1 MGVTQ
6 EAAKPKTAVRA
17 RKSFGEQ
24 MHSFPWWAVIMVV
37 GLVAALVSM
46 LGNQY
51 YRDAFNFIIS
61 PPTSTEVAFGIEIPN
76 GLRMTL
82 FTTIVAYLIALVF
95 GLILGIMRVSKNP
108 ILFHASTL
116 YVELMRGV
124 PMLVLIIWIGFVVVP
139 AWRQVGEGTSW
150 LAPIARRTAITG
162 VQGAIIGLGFGY
174 AAYLAEVYRSGI
186 ESIHKGQME
195 AARSLGMSY
204 AQAMRYVILP
214 QAIRR
219 VVPPLANDLVALLK
233 DSALVS
239 VVAVPEILQMARLF
253 VSRTFRAFEGY
264 NTAAFLYL
272 VLTLLFIIIVRM
284 IERRWHASV

>member
-1 MGVTQ
+1 MSVTEKGSQ
-6 EAAKPKTAVRA
+6 DSAIRSRLTF
-17 RKSFGEQ
+17 SEQ
-24 MHSFPWWAVIMVV
+24 MRHFPWWAIIMIA
-37 GLVAALVSM
+37 GLTLAFIWMMGSETYQQAL
-46 LGNQY
+46 
-51 YRDAFNFIIS
+51 NFIIR
-61 PPTSTEVAFGIEIPN
+61 PPTSTEVAFGVEIRN
-76 GLRMTL
+76 GLMMTL
-82 FTTIVAYLIALVF
+82 FTTLVAYMIALIF
-95 GLILGIMRVSKNP
+95 GLFLGVMRVSKNP

-139 AWRQVGEGTSW
+139 FLRLQTDGAF
-150 LAPIARRTAITG
+150 PITG
-162 VQGAIIGLGFGY
+162 VQGAILGLGFGY

-186 ESIHKGQME
+186 ESISHGQME
-195 AARSLGMSY
+195 AARSLGMGYFQS
-204 AQAMRYVILP
+204 MRYVILP

-264 NTAAFLYL
+264 NSAAFVYL
-272 VLTLLFIIIVRM
+272 VLTLVFIIIVRL
-284 IERRWHASV
+284 IERRWRTNV

>member
-1 MGVTQ
+1 MSVTEKGSQ
-6 EAAKPKTAVRA
+6 DSAIRSRLT
-17 RKSFGEQ
+17 FGEQ
-24 MHSFPWWAVIMVV
+24 MRHFPWWAIIMIA
-37 GLVAALVSM
+37 GLTLAFVTMIGSETYKEAL
-46 LGNQY
+46 
-51 YRDAFNFIIS
+51 NFIVR
-61 PPTSTEVAFGIEIPN
+61 PPTSTEVAFGVDIRN
-76 GLRMTL
+76 GLMMTL
-82 FTTIVAYLIALVF
+82 FTTLVAYMIALIF
-95 GLILGIMRVSKNP
+95 GLFLGVMRVSKNP

-139 AWRQVGEGTSW
+139 FLRLQTGGNF
-150 LAPIARRTAITG
+150 PITG
-162 VQGAIIGLGFGY
+162 VQGAILGLGFGY

-186 ESIHKGQME
+186 ESISHGQME
-195 AARSLGMSY
+195 AARSLGMGYFQS
-204 AQAMRYVILP
+204 MRYVILP

-264 NTAAFLYL
+264 NSAAFVYL
-272 VLTLLFIIIVRM
+272 VLTLVFIIIVRL
-284 IERRWHASV
+284 IERRWRTNV

>member
-1 MGVTQ
+1 MSVTQ
-6 EAAKPKTAVRA
+6 KGSQDSAIRSRLT
-17 RKSFGEQ
+17 FGEQ
-24 MHSFPWWAVIMVV
+24 MRHFPWWAIIMIA
-37 GLVAALVSM
+37 GLTLAFIWMMGSETYQEAL
-46 LGNQY
+46 
-51 YRDAFNFIIS
+51 NFIVR
-61 PPTSTEVAFGIEIPN
+61 PPTSTEVAFGVDIRN
-76 GLRMTL
+76 GLMMTL
-82 FTTIVAYLIALVF
+82 FTTLVAYMIALIF
-95 GLILGIMRVSKNP
+95 GLFLGVMRVSKNP

-139 AWRQVGEGTSW
+139 FLRLQTDGAF
-150 LAPIARRTAITG
+150 PITG
-162 VQGAIIGLGFGY
+162 VQGAILGLGFGY

-186 ESIHKGQME
+186 ESISHGQME
-195 AARSLGMSY
+195 AARSLGMGYFQS
-204 AQAMRYVILP
+204 MRYVILP

-264 NTAAFLYL
+264 NSAAFVYL
-272 VLTLLFIIIVRM
+272 VLTLIFIIIVRL
-284 IERRWHASV
+284 IERRWRTNV

>member
-1 MGVTQ
+1 M
-6 EAAKPKTAVRA
+6 TASEEPS
-17 RKSFGEQ
+17 KSTTVIRSRRTFGEQ
-24 MHSFPWWAVIMVV
+24 MRDFPWWAVIMI
-37 GLVAALVSM
+37 AALSLAFVYM
-46 LGNQY
+46 LGDPQY
-51 YRDAFNFIIS
+51 RQALNFIVS
-61 PPTSTEVAFGIEIPN
+61 PPTSTEVAFGIDIRN
-76 GLRMTL
+76 GLMMTL
-82 FTTIVAYLIALVF
+82 FTTIVAYLIALIF
-95 GLILGIMRVSKNP
+95 GLILGVMRVSKNP

-139 AWRQVGEGTSW
+139 ALRVISPSGE
-150 LAPIARRTAITG
+150 APITG

-186 ESIHKGQME
+186 ESISRGQME
-195 AARSLGMSY
+195 AARSLGMGYGQS
-204 AQAMRYVILP
+204 MRYVILP

-239 VVAVPEILQMARLF
+239 VVAVPEILQMARLY

-264 NTAAFLYL
+264 NSAAFLYL
-272 VLTLLFIIIVRM
+272 VLTLMFIIIVRL
-284 IERRWHASV
+284 IERRWRSNA

>member
-1 MGVTQ
+1 MSVTEKGSQ
-6 EAAKPKTAVRA
+6 STAIRS
-17 RKSFGEQ
+17 RLTFGEQ
-24 MHSFPWWAVIMVV
+24 MRHFPWWAVIMIA
-37 GLVAALVSM
+37 GLALAFVYMMGSETYQAAL
-46 LGNQY
+46 
-51 YRDAFNFIIS
+51 NFIIR
-61 PPTSTEVAFGIEIPN
+61 PPTSTEVVFGIEVRN
-76 GLRMTL
+76 GLMMTL
-82 FTTIVAYLIALVF
+82 TTTLVAYLIALVF
-95 GLILGIMRVSKNP
+95 GLVLGVMRVSKNP

-139 AWRQVGEGTSW
+139 FLRLNSGGTFP
-150 LAPIARRTAITG
+150 LTG
-162 VQGAIIGLGFGY
+162 VQGAILGLGFGY

-186 ESIHKGQME
+186 ESISHGQME

-204 AQAMRYVILP
+204 FQAMRYVILP
-214 QAIRR
+214 QAVRR

-264 NTAAFLYL
+264 NSAAFVYL
-272 VLTLLFIIIVRM
+272 VLTLVFIIIVRL
-284 IERRWHASV
+284 IERRWRTNV

>member
-1 MGVTQ
+1 MSATEESLGSQV
-6 EAAKPKTAVRA
+6 KPVVKSRA
-17 RKSFGEQ
+17 TFSEQ
-24 MHSFPWWAVIMVV
+24 MREFPWWAVVMIG
-37 GLVAALVSM
+37 GLVLAFIGM
-46 LGNQY
+46 LGNPY
-51 YRDAFNFIIS
+51 YRSALAFIVA
-61 PPTSTEVAFGIEIPN
+61 PPIETDIAFGMAIVD

-82 FTTIVAYLIALVF
+82 FVTVVSYFIAVVVGLLV
-95 GLILGIMRVSKNP
+95 GIMRVSRNP

-124 PMLVLIIWIGFVVVP
+124 PMLVLIIWIGFVVLPFVRDATHGRVVLTP
-139 AWRQVGEGTSW
+139 
-150 LAPIARRTAITG
+150 
-162 VQGAIIGLGFGY
+162 VQGAIIGLGLGY

-186 ESIHKGQME
+186 ESIPKGQME
-195 AARSLGMSY
+195 AARSLGMGY
-204 AQAMRYVILP
+204 RQAMQYVVLP

-239 VVAVPEILQMARLF
+239 VVAVPEILQMARLW

-272 VLTLLFIIIVRM
+272 TLTLLFIILVRF
-284 IERRWHASV
+284 IERRWRTNV